1 MPLLIRGATVVTV
14 PQGSGP
20 RRGPAMNSLATLQ
33 AADVLCEG
41 ERIAAVGP
49 SLPAPAGSTIIHA
62 SGRLLTPGL
71 IDCHTHACWAGSRL
85 DEWERKLRGEDYLSI
100 LKAGGG
106 IMSTVRAV
114 RAASQEDLTASLL
127 TRLNRMLASGT
138 TTAEVKSGYGLST
151 QAELKMLRAI
161 AAARPKWPGTL
172 VATALL
178 GHAIDP
184 DEPSFVDRVI
194 NETLPAV
201 SAEFPGITIDAFCEK
216 GAWSLDQTVRL
227 FEKALALGH
236 PIRVHADQF
245 NALGMTRDAIRLGA
259 RSVDHLEATTEA
271 DARALA
277 ASDAIAVALPLCV
290 AHLGS
295 GPAANLRRIIDHGGA
310 AAIATNWNPGSA
322 PSGSLPLAM
331 AFAVRSCGLT
341 PAEALTACTANAA
354 AVLQLE
360 GRGRIQPESRA
371 DLVLW
376 NTTDPRELAFEFGG
390 PGVHSVIASGAIV
403 SRPSN

>member
-1 MPLLIRGATVVTV
+1 MSV

-20 RRGPAMNSLATLQ
+20 RRGVDMNTLTTLQ

-41 ERIAAVGP
+41 SLISAVGQ
-49 SLPAPAGSTIIHA
+49 SLKAPADATTIDA

-127 TRLNRMLASGT
+127 TRLNRMLAAGST
-138 TTAEVKSGYGLST
+138 TVEVKSGYGLST
-151 QAELKMLRAI
+151 DAELKMLRAI
-161 AAARPKWPGTL
+161 AAARSTWPGTL
-172 VATALL
+172 IATALL
-178 GHAIDP
+178 GHAIDQ
-184 DEPSFVDRVI
+184 DEPAFVDRVI

-201 SAEFPGITIDAFCEK
+201 SREFPGITIDAFCEK
-216 GAWSLDQTVRL
+216 GAWSLEQTVRL
-227 FEKALALGH
+227 FEKARALGH

-245 NALGMTRDAIRLGA
+245 NSLGMTREAIRLGA
-259 RSVDHLEATTEA
+259 RSVDHLEATTQA
-271 DARALA
+271 DAHALA

-295 GPAANLRRIIDHGGA
+295 GPAANLRAIIDHGGA

-341 PAEALTACTANAA
+341 PREALTACTANAA

-360 GRGRIQPESRA
+360 GRGRIQPGSRA

-376 NTTDPRELAFEFGG
+376 NTTDPRDLAFEFGG
-390 PGVHSVIASGAIV
+390 PGVHAVIANGSIASV
-403 SRPSN
+403 

>member
-20 RRGPAMNSLATLQ
+20 RRGPAMNTLAKLE

-41 ERIAAVGP
+41 DRIAAVGP
-49 SLPAPAGSTIIHA
+49 NLPAPVGSTIIHA

-161 AAARPKWPGTL
+161 AAARSQWSGTL
-172 VATALL
+172 IATALL

-184 DEPSFVDRVI
+184 EEPGFVGRVI

-216 GAWSLDQTVRL
+216 GAWSLDQTVLL
-227 FEKALALGH
+227 FEKARHLGH

-245 NALGMTRDAIRLGA
+245 NALGMTREAIRLGA
-259 RSVDHLEATTEA
+259 VSVDHLEATTEA

-341 PAEALTACTANAA
+341 PAEALAACTANAA
-354 AVLQLE
+354 AVLQLDD
-360 GRGRIQPESRA
+360 RGRIQAESRA

-390 PGVHSVIASGAIV
+390 PGVHSVIASGSIV
-403 SRPSN
+403 SR